1 MPGYSGEFICII
13 LISCIPCDGCIYIDG
28 VCPEDEGRKEW
39 YSFSFVNYSVS
50 IIQLELASASLFLQ
64 VRASKTDCL
73 QVRLRPSRQQ
83 TASVLFETDAFRP
96 YTLFNLGVD
105 TTISTAFGDWMP
117 KRTVMNL
124 WYRIVLLVRT
134 HTSLK

>member
-73 QVRLRPSRQQ
+73 EVRLRLRLVSRLLRCYLKLTRFGPILCSILGLIRLFQQ
-83 TASVLFETDAFRP
+83 
-96 YTLFNLGVD
+96 
-105 TTISTAFGDWMP
+105 
-117 KRTVMNL
+117 
-124 WYRIVLLVRT
+124 LLVIGCR
-134 HTSLK
+134 KGQ